1 MAGTTI
7 KGSTSNEYIDAQ
19 IVWYSTANKSANTS
33 SVTAALYYKR
43 NNTGH
48 TTSGTGTFSI
58 TIDGVT
64 KSASKTV
71 SITENSWV
79 KVVENTVTVNHNYN
93 GRRTITISGAGS
105 IPSTS
110 LSATSI
116 SAKVDL
122 DVIPRETTFDYL
134 SCATKYFNGKIT
146 YKFTPQSP
154 DLYNRCQITINDTHV
169 KYLPLGKQSASLHTG
184 SLTLDETDLTIIYN
198 KLPSSTK
205 GTLRFTFTTYTD
217 VNYSDAVGSGQ
228 YKEISLEIPLN
239 DKTQPTATIDISPS
253 HSIPDKFKDWYI
265 RGKSKVKASITDVTG
280 KYGATVKTI
289 KMTVLGKTYSHT
301 YTSGDVT
308 IVSPVLNVE
317 GNSIVQFILTDSRGF
332 STTYSRSI
340 TVLPYAPPII
350 LPANGEDEIVCARC
364 DANGNFDDSG
374 TFLRIKAKRSY
385 SKVNVS
391 GVDQNLCYIRYRYK
405 AEGGSYSAWITIL
418 PTTASS
424 DEIVTGA
431 LLGTLDVM
439 STYLVQIAAVDTIG
453 EMGSTIISLPTERVY
468 MHKAASMNSLGIG
481 KYAEEANTVDIAED
495 MLLKVR
501 GELSVR
507 GDKVSDLPVE
517 VGTNGIWTYR
527 KWQSGIAECWC
538 RRNVDVNVTTAWGS
552 SLFHG
557 VATSIDYPFT
567 FAEAPIC
574 QTTCEYGADQA
585 ALLITSYG
593 SSTTS
598 YTPRIMFCRPDAKT
612 VNCNLLYHV
621 CGRWK

>member
-1 MAGTTI
+1 MAKGTISGT
-7 KGSTSNEYIDAQ
+7 TSNEFIDAK
-19 IVWYSTANKSANTS
+19 IEWSSTFSISGNNS

-43 NNTGH
+43 NNSGH

-58 TIDGVT
+58 TINGVT
-64 KSASKTV
+64 KSATKTV
-71 SITENSWV
+71 SITESAWV
-79 KVVENTVTVNHNYN
+79 KVVENTVTVSHNYN

-105 IPSTS
+105 IPGTSLTSTS
-110 LSATSI
+110 VSE
-116 SAKVDL
+116 KVDL
-122 DVIPRETTFDYL
+122 DVIPRETTFNSL
-134 SCATKYFNGKIT
+134 TCATNYFTGKIT
-146 YKFTPQSP
+146 YKFTPKSS

-228 YKEISLEIPLN
+228 YKELSLEIPLN
-239 DKTQPTATIDISPS
+239 DKTQPAATIKLSPS
-253 HSIPDKFKDWYI
+253 HSLPDKFKDWYI
-265 RGKSKVKASITDVTG
+265 SSKSKVKASITAVEG
-280 KYGATVKTI
+280 KYGATVNTI
-289 KMTVLGKTYSHT
+289 KMTVLGKSYGSP
-301 YTSGDVT
+301 YTSD
-308 IVSPVLNVE
+308 VLNVE
-317 GNSIVQFILTDSRGF
+317 GSVIVQCILTDSRGF
-332 STTYSRSI
+332 TSTYTLGI
-340 TVLPYAPPII
+340 TVLPYASPRII
-350 LPANGEDEIVCARC
+350 PASLYNEIVCGRC
-364 DANGNFDDSG
+364 DSDGELSESG
-374 TFLRIKAKRSY
+374 TSLRIIAKRSY
-385 SKVNVS
+385 SKLIVN
-391 GVDQNLCYIRYRYK
+391 GQQQNFCTIDYRYK
-405 AEGGSYSAWITIL
+405 VENGAYSQWYSLITDDD
-418 PTTASS
+418 AS
-424 DEIVTGA
+424 DEADTGA
-431 LLGTLDVM
+431 KFGTIEATKNYTVQLLVYDSLNDGYYITFTIPTDKVYWHRAG
-439 STYLVQIAAVDTIG
+439 SINSFCFGGYVSDPDTFEIANHI
-453 EMGSTIISLPTERVY
+453 
-468 MHKAASMNSLGIG
+468 KA
-481 KYAEEANTVDIAED
+481 
-495 MLLKVR
+495 R
-501 GELSVR
+501 FR
-507 GDKVSDLPVE
+507 GDVEIVGGVVKDVPVE